1 MICSNR
7 IFFPSKIKGVRGVGF
22 VGESIF
28 GYSNQSVDTVIEAP
42 ARFGKDNKI
51 TLNQFGAFSFT
62 NYNCF
67 IRADKV
73 GRYCSIAPNVS
84 IGMGEHDYSCISSSV
99 AFEMS
104 KNERLVKFTGLLNNQ
119 DYVSKIRAARM
130 NKRLDRDRKHAGGGK
145 LAMMSG

>member
-51 TLNQFGAFSFT
+51 TLNQFGAF
-62 NYNCF
+62 
-67 IRADKV
+67 
-73 GRYCSIAPNVS
+73 
-84 IGMGEHDYSCISSSV
+84 
-99 AFEMS
+99 
-104 KNERLVKFTGLLNNQ
+104 
-119 DYVSKIRAARM
+119 
-130 NKRLDRDRKHAGGGK
+130 
-145 LAMMSG
+145 